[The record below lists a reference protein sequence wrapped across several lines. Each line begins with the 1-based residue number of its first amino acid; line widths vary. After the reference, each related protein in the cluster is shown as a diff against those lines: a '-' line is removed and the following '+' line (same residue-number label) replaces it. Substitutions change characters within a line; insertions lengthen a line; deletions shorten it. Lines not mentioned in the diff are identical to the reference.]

1 MGILVVGS
9 INVDLNV
16 RVERHPLPG
25 ETLHGS
31 GRSMAPGGKGANQ
44 AVAAA
49 RLGSPVAMI
58 GAVGTDPDAEIAL
71 SLMAASGVDTT
82 GVRRIEGETTGL
94 ALVVVDDSGENN
106 IIVIPGANYSVT
118 EDLLNA
124 ERSVIEAAELVVLQ
138 GEIPIPS
145 INLAAQLC
153 KGRLVLNLA
162 PVVAVSEST
171 LLKADP
177 LIVNEHEGALTLE
190 LLGHADAQSLTP
202 KQVVEALIHA
212 GVLSVVMTLGP
223 EGALIGTSDGA
234 IDSVPSASVDVVDTT
249 GAGDA
254 FVGGVAH
261 RLLAGD
267 GLAEAARFGARVGAF
282 ACTGRGAQT
291 SYPSSEDDL
300 PVA

>member
-9 INVDLNV
+9 INADLNV
-16 RVERHPLPG
+16 RVARHPLPG

-31 GRSMAPGGKGANQ
+31 GRTMAPGGKGANQ

-58 GAVGTDPDAEIAL
+58 GAVGNDGDGDVAL
-71 SLMAASGVDTT
+71 SLLRESGVDLSR
-82 GVRRIEGETTGL
+82 VSHVSNVMTGL
-94 ALVVVDDSGENN
+94 AIVVVDDTGENN

-118 EDLLNA
+118 KELVA
-124 ERSVIEAAELVVLQ
+124 EQSAVIEAADVVVLQ
-138 GEIPIPS
+138 GEIPIAA
-145 INLAAQLC
+145 IDLAAQLC

-162 PVVAVSEST
+162 PVVAVSTET

-177 LIVNEHEGALTLE
+177 LIVNEHEGALTLD
-190 LLGHADAQSLTP
+190 LLGHEGSHSLTP
-202 KQVVEALIHA
+202 RQVVVALLEA
-212 GVLSVVMTLGP
+212 GVQSVVMTLGP
-223 EGALIGTSDGA
+223 DGALVGKGPDDIET
-234 IDSVPSASVDVVDTT
+234 VPSVSVSVVDTT

-267 GLAEAARFGARVGAF
+267 DLVDAARYGARVGAF
-282 ACTGRGAQT
+282 ACTGWGAQT
-291 SYPSSEDDL
+291 SYPASGADL
-300 PVA
+300 P